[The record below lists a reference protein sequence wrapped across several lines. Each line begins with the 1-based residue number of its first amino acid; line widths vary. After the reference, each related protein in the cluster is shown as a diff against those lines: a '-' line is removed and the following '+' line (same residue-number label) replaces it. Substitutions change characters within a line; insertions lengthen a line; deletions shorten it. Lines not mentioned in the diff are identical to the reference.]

1 MGEINTINFKYK
13 ITFIIPIY
21 NTEKYLQRCVDSILE
36 QTYNN
41 IEIILVNDGS
51 TDNSKQ
57 ICEHYQQLD
66 SRIKLINKPNGG
78 LSDARNKGLDHSTGE
93 YIIFIDSDDFWV
105 DKYQLEKLLNVNSH
119 GIDDFNMDIIGKSRE
134 ELMELVKALF
144 SSHNAL
150 SHFNGYWHDIE
161 A

>member
-1 MGEINTINFKYK
+1 MSNPLRCIIE
-13 ITFIIPIY
+13 TFSKFNNLTNVY
-21 NTEKYLQRCVDSILE
+21 TEHKE
-36 QTYNN
+36 
-41 IEIILVNDGS
+41 
-51 TDNSKQ
+51 
-57 ICEHYQQLD
+57 
-66 SRIKLINKPNGG
+66 
-78 LSDARNKGLDHSTGE
+78 
-93 YIIFIDSDDFWV
+93 
-105 DKYQLEKLLNVNSH
+105 LEKLLNVNSH